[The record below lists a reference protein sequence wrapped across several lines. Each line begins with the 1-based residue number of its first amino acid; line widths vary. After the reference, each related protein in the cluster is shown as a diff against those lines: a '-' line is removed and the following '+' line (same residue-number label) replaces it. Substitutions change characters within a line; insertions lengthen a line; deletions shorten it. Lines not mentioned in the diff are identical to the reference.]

1 MARIL
6 IHEIPK
12 IMKIINNI
20 SKYLLGL
27 ATIITVSSCSDQM
40 DEITSLI
47 LDRNYAP
54 VELTAKVV
62 NKTNVKLTWVK
73 SNADSYTIEVF
84 QDDSLTFA
92 GTPVKTIT
100 NIQASDIPY
109 TVNSLQGE
117 TNYSFRVKAVTKDDA
132 SRDSKW
138 STAYVETEA
147 ENILSAVNEETDI
160 TATTVTLNWPAGQTA
175 TSIVATNNDSFA
187 SNVITHTIT
196 ADEIAAGKATISGL
210 TPETNYTLKL
220 YNTTKTRGTVK
231 VKTAIDLGGAT
242 LVKAGSDLK
251 TCIDNANDGDVLAL
265 MPGTYPINTID
276 GNMPLN
282 KSIAIK
288 SVRYYD
294 KAIIQG
300 GFQLNNGAA
309 HSLTQLVLDGNNTTT
324 IKYVADYK
332 TAGKFGDLT
341 IEGCDVKGYTGGVY
355 YVNIAA
361 DITNLKINNSIIHNI
376 STASDFMD
384 CRLGAIHNLTFTNN
398 TVYAISCR
406 DFFRYDNKASSFPGV
421 TPYINVDHN
430 TLDGLGSV
438 NKGVFYVRFTGTSIA
453 FTNNIVSNSTGLFCK
468 FAPTSIP
475 NFSGNNYYNSPNFVE
490 ATDDK
495 TNVGITVYDNTGT
508 SYNPSYA
515 DYANHDFTVKS
526 EDLKSSKT
534 GDPRWIK

>member
-117 TNYSFRVKAVTKDDA
+117 TNYSFRVKAVTKDNA

-288 SVRYYD
+288 SVRSYD

-300 GFQLNNGAA
+300 GFQLSNGAA
-309 HSLTQLVLDGNNTTT
+309 LSLTQLVLDGNNNTT

-438 NKGVFYVRFTGTSIA
+438 NKGVFYVRFMGTSIA

>member
-100 NIQASDIPY
+100 NIQASNIPY

-220 YNTTKTRGTVK
+220 YNNTKTRGTVK

-288 SVRYYD
+288 SVRSYD

-300 GFQLNNGAA
+300 GFQLSNGAA
-309 HSLTQLVLDGNNTTT
+309 LSLTQLVLDGNNNTT

-438 NKGVFYVRFTGTSIA
+438 NKGVFYVRFMGTSIA

>member
-27 ATIITVSSCSDQM
+27 VTIITVSSCSDQM

-109 TVNSLQGE
+109 TVDSLQGE

-220 YNTTKTRGTVK
+220 YNNTKTRGTVK

-288 SVRYYD
+288 SVRSYD

-300 GFQLNNGAA
+300 GFQLSNGAA
-309 HSLTQLVLDGNNTTT
+309 LSLTQLVLDGNNNTT

>member
-117 TNYSFRVKAVTKDDA
+117 TNYSFRVKSVTKDDA

-220 YNTTKTRGTVK
+220 YNNTKTRGTVK

-242 LVKAGSDLK
+242 LVKAGNDLK

-288 SVRYYD
+288 SVRSYD

-300 GFQLNNGAA
+300 GFQLSNGAA
-309 HSLTQLVLDGNNTTT
+309 LSLTQLVLDGNNNTT

-438 NKGVFYVRFTGTSIA
+438 NKGVFYVRFMGTSIA

>member
-27 ATIITVSSCSDQM
+27 VTIITVSSCSDQM

-100 NIQASDIPY
+100 NIQASNIPY

-220 YNTTKTRGTVK
+220 YNNTKTRGTVK

-288 SVRYYD
+288 SVRSYD

-300 GFQLNNGAA
+300 GFQLSNGAA
-309 HSLTQLVLDGNNTTT
+309 LSLTQLVLDGNNNTT

>member
-220 YNTTKTRGTVK
+220 YNNTKTRGTVK

-242 LVKAGSDLK
+242 LVKAGNDLK

-288 SVRYYD
+288 SVRSYD

-300 GFQLNNGAA
+300 GFQLSNGAA
-309 HSLTQLVLDGNNTTT
+309 LSLTQLVLDGNNNTT

>member
-27 ATIITVSSCSDQM
+27 VTIITVSSCSDQM

-220 YNTTKTRGTVK
+220 YNNTKTRGTVK

-288 SVRYYD
+288 SVRSYD

-300 GFQLNNGAA
+300 GFQLSNGAA
-309 HSLTQLVLDGNNTTT
+309 LSLTQLVLDGNNNTT

>member
-288 SVRYYD
+288 SVRSYD

-300 GFQLNNGAA
+300 GFQLSNGAA
-309 HSLTQLVLDGNNTTT
+309 LSLTQLVLDGNNNTT

-515 DYANHDFTVKS
+515 DYTNHDFTVKS

>member
-288 SVRYYD
+288 SVRSYD

-300 GFQLNNGAA
+300 GFQLSNGAA
-309 HSLTQLVLDGNNTTT
+309 LSLTQLVLDGNNNTT

-438 NKGVFYVRFTGTSIA
+438 NKGVFYVRFMGTSIA

-468 FAPTSIP
+468 FAPTSVP

>member
-220 YNTTKTRGTVK
+220 YNNTKTRGTVK

-288 SVRYYD
+288 SVRSYD

-300 GFQLNNGAA
+300 GFQLSNGAA
-309 HSLTQLVLDGNNTTT
+309 LSLTQLVLDGNNNTT

-355 YVNIAA
+355 YVNITA

-438 NKGVFYVRFTGTSIA
+438 NKGVFYVRFMGTSIA

>member
-117 TNYSFRVKAVTKDDA
+117 TNYSFRVKAITKDDA

-220 YNTTKTRGTVK
+220 YNTTKTRGSVK

-288 SVRYYD
+288 SVRSYD

-300 GFQLNNGAA
+300 GFQLSNGAA
-309 HSLTQLVLDGNNTTT
+309 LSLTQLVLDGNNNTT

-490 ATDDK
+490 ATNDK

-515 DYANHDFTVKS
+515 DYTNHDFTVKS

>member
-20 SKYLLGL
+20 SKYMLGL

-220 YNTTKTRGTVK
+220 YNNTKTRGTVK

-288 SVRYYD
+288 SVRSYD

-300 GFQLNNGAA
+300 GFQLSNGAA
-309 HSLTQLVLDGNNTTT
+309 LSLTQLVLDGNNNTT

>member
-27 ATIITVSSCSDQM
+27 VTIITVSSCSDQM

-288 SVRYYD
+288 SVRSYD

-300 GFQLNNGAA
+300 GFQLSNGAA
-309 HSLTQLVLDGNNTTT
+309 LSLTQLVLDGNNNTT

-438 NKGVFYVRFTGTSIA
+438 NKGVFYVRFMGTSIA

>member
-220 YNTTKTRGTVK
+220 YNNTKTRGTVK

-288 SVRYYD
+288 SVRSYD

-300 GFQLNNGAA
+300 GFQLSNGAA
-309 HSLTQLVLDGNNTTT
+309 LSLTQLVLDGNNNTT

-332 TAGKFGDLT
+332 TAGKFGDLS

>member
-100 NIQASDIPY
+100 NIQASNIPY

-117 TNYSFRVKAVTKDDA
+117 TNYSFRVKSVTKDDA

-220 YNTTKTRGTVK
+220 YNNTKTRGTVK

-242 LVKAGSDLK
+242 LVKAGNDLK

-288 SVRYYD
+288 SVRSYD

-300 GFQLNNGAA
+300 GFQLSNGAA
-309 HSLTQLVLDGNNTTT
+309 LSLTQLVLDGNNNTT

-526 EDLKSSKT
+526 QDLKSSKT

>member
-288 SVRYYD
+288 SVRSYD

-309 HSLTQLVLDGNNTTT
+309 LSLTQLVLDGNNNTT

>member
-27 ATIITVSSCSDQM
+27 VTIITVSSCSDQM

-210 TPETNYTLKL
+210 TPETNYTIKL
-220 YNTTKTRGTVK
+220 YNNTKTRGTVK

-288 SVRYYD
+288 SVRSYD

-309 HSLTQLVLDGNNTTT
+309 LSLTQLVLDGNNNTT

>member
-220 YNTTKTRGTVK
+220 YNNTKTRGTVK

-288 SVRYYD
+288 SVRSYD

-300 GFQLNNGAA
+300 GFQLSNGAA
-309 HSLTQLVLDGNNTTT
+309 LSLTQLVLDGNNNTT

>member
-117 TNYSFRVKAVTKDDA
+117 TNYSFRVKAVTKDNA

-276 GNMPLN
+276 GNMSLN

-288 SVRYYD
+288 SVRSYD

-300 GFQLNNGAA
+300 GFQLSNGAA
-309 HSLTQLVLDGNNTTT
+309 LSLTQLVLDGNNNTT

>member
-100 NIQASDIPY
+100 NIQASNIPY

-288 SVRYYD
+288 SVRSYD

-300 GFQLNNGAA
+300 GFQLSNGAA
-309 HSLTQLVLDGNNTTT
+309 LSLTQLVLDGNNNTT

-438 NKGVFYVRFTGTSIA
+438 NKGVFYVRFMGTSIA

-508 SYNPSYA
+508 IYNPSYA

>member
-210 TPETNYTLKL
+210 TPETNYTIKL
-220 YNTTKTRGTVK
+220 YNNTKTRGTVK

-288 SVRYYD
+288 SVRSYD

-309 HSLTQLVLDGNNTTT
+309 LSLTQLVLDGNNNTT

-332 TAGKFGDLT
+332 TAGKFGDLS

>member
-288 SVRYYD
+288 SVRSYD

-300 GFQLNNGAA
+300 GFQLSNGAA
-309 HSLTQLVLDGNNTTT
+309 LSLTQLVLDGNNNTT

-438 NKGVFYVRFTGTSIA
+438 NKGVFYVRFMGTSIA

>member
-210 TPETNYTLKL
+210 TPETNYTIKL
-220 YNTTKTRGTVK
+220 YNNTKTRGTVK

-288 SVRYYD
+288 SVRSYD

-309 HSLTQLVLDGNNTTT
+309 LSLTQLVLDGNNNTT

-438 NKGVFYVRFTGTSIA
+438 NKGVFYVRFMGTSIA

>member
-288 SVRYYD
+288 SVRSYD

-309 HSLTQLVLDGNNTTT
+309 LSLTQLVLDGNNNTT

-468 FAPTSIP
+468 FAPTSVP

>member
-196 ADEIAAGKATISGL
+196 ADEIAAGRATISGL

-220 YNTTKTRGTVK
+220 YNTTKTRGTVN

-288 SVRYYD
+288 SVRSYD

-300 GFQLNNGAA
+300 GFQLSNGAA
-309 HSLTQLVLDGNNTTT
+309 LSLTQLVLDGNNNTT

>member
-6 IHEIPK
+6 IYKIPK

-27 ATIITVSSCSDQM
+27 ATIVAVSSCSDPM

-62 NKTNVKLTWVK
+62 NKTNVKLTWQK

-100 NIQASDIPY
+100 GVLASAIPY
-109 TVNSLQGE
+109 TVSNLQGE
-117 TNYSFRVKAVTKDDA
+117 TKYSFRIKAITKDD
-132 SRDSKW
+132 SSKDSKW
-138 STAYVETEA
+138 STAYAQTDP

-160 TATTVTLNWPAGQTA
+160 TATTVTLKWPAGQTA
-175 TSIVATNNDSFA
+175 TSIVATENGSFA
-187 SNVITHTIT
+187 SNVISHTVT
-196 ADEIAAGKATISGL
+196 ADEIAAGTATISGL
-210 TPETNYTLKL
+210 SPETSYTIKL
-220 YNTTKTRGTVK
+220 YNNTKTRGTVS

-251 TCIDNANDGDVLAL
+251 TCIDNAKDGDVLAL

-288 SVRYYD
+288 SVRSYD

-300 GFQLNNGAA
+300 GFQLSDGAA
-309 HSLTQLVLDGNNTTT
+309 LGLTQLVLDGTNNAT

-341 IEGCDVKGYTGGVY
+341 IEGCEVKGYTGGVY
-355 YVNIAA
+355 YVNVAS

-376 STASDFMD
+376 STASDFLD
-384 CRLGAIHNLTFTNN
+384 CRAGVIHNLTFTNN

-421 TPYINVDHN
+421 TPYMNVDHN
-430 TLDGLGSV
+430 TLDGLASV
-438 NKGVFYVRFTGTSIA
+438 NKGVFYVRYTGTTIA
-453 FTNNIVSNSTGLFCK
+453 FTNNIVSNSTGVFCK
-468 FAPTSIP
+468 FATTIIP
-475 NFSGNNYYNSPNFVE
+475 SFSGNNYYNSPNFVL

-495 TNVGITVYDNTGT
+495 TNTGITVYDNTGT

-526 EDLKSSKT
+526 DDLKSSKT

>member
-27 ATIITVSSCSDQM
+27 VTIITVSSCSDQM

-220 YNTTKTRGTVK
+220 YNNTKTRGTVK

-288 SVRYYD
+288 SVRSYD

-309 HSLTQLVLDGNNTTT
+309 LSLTQLVLDGNNNTT

-438 NKGVFYVRFTGTSIA
+438 NKGVFYVRFMGTSIA

>member
-220 YNTTKTRGTVK
+220 YNNTKTRGTIK

-288 SVRYYD
+288 SVRSYD

-300 GFQLNNGAA
+300 GFQLSNGAA
-309 HSLTQLVLDGNNTTT
+309 LSLTQLVLDGNNNTT

-332 TAGKFGDLT
+332 TAGKFGDLS

-361 DITNLKINNSIIHNI
+361 DITNLKINNCIIHNI

-490 ATDDK
+490 TTDDK

>member
-27 ATIITVSSCSDQM
+27 VTIITVSSCSDQM

-92 GTPVKTIT
+92 GTPVKRIT
-100 NIQASDIPY
+100 NIQASNIPY

-288 SVRYYD
+288 SVRSYD

-300 GFQLNNGAA
+300 GFQLSNGAA
-309 HSLTQLVLDGNNTTT
+309 LSLTQLVLDGNNNTT

-438 NKGVFYVRFTGTSIA
+438 NKGVFYVRFMGTSIA

>member
-117 TNYSFRVKAVTKDDA
+117 TNYSFRVKAVTKDNA

-288 SVRYYD
+288 SVRSYD

-300 GFQLNNGAA
+300 GFQLSNGAA
-309 HSLTQLVLDGNNTTT
+309 LSLTQLVLDGNNNTT

>member
-220 YNTTKTRGTVK
+220 YNNTKTRGTVK

-288 SVRYYD
+288 SVRSYD

-300 GFQLNNGAA
+300 GFQLSNGAA
-309 HSLTQLVLDGNNTTT
+309 LSLTQLVLDGNNNTT

-438 NKGVFYVRFTGTSIA
+438 NKGVFYVRFMGTSIA

>member
-196 ADEIAAGKATISGL
+196 ADEIAAGRATISGL

-220 YNTTKTRGTVK
+220 YNTTKTRGTVN

-288 SVRYYD
+288 SVRSYD

-309 HSLTQLVLDGNNTTT
+309 LSLTQLVLDGNNNTT

-438 NKGVFYVRFTGTSIA
+438 NKGVFYVRFMGTSIA

-526 EDLKSSKT
+526 EDLKPSKT

>member
-27 ATIITVSSCSDQM
+27 VTIITVSSCSDQM

-117 TNYSFRVKAVTKDDA
+117 TNYSFRVKAVTKNDA

-220 YNTTKTRGTVK
+220 YNNTKTRGTVK

-288 SVRYYD
+288 SVRSYD

-300 GFQLNNGAA
+300 GFQLSNGAA
-309 HSLTQLVLDGNNTTT
+309 LSLTQLVLDGNNNTT

>member
-100 NIQASDIPY
+100 NIQASNIPY

-196 ADEIAAGKATISGL
+196 ADEIAAGRATISGL

-288 SVRYYD
+288 SVRSYD

-300 GFQLNNGAA
+300 GFQLSNGAA
-309 HSLTQLVLDGNNTTT
+309 LSLTQLVLDGNNNTT

>member
-27 ATIITVSSCSDQM
+27 ATIITVSSCSNQM

-220 YNTTKTRGTVK
+220 YNNTKTRGTVK

-288 SVRYYD
+288 SVRSYD

-300 GFQLNNGAA
+300 GFQLSNGAA
-309 HSLTQLVLDGNNTTT
+309 LSLTQLVLDGNNNTT

>member
-20 SKYLLGL
+20 SKYMLGL

-73 SNADSYTIEVF
+73 SNAVSYTIEVF

-220 YNTTKTRGTVK
+220 YNNTKTRGTVK

-288 SVRYYD
+288 SVRSYD

-300 GFQLNNGAA
+300 GFQLSNGAA
-309 HSLTQLVLDGNNTTT
+309 LSLTQLVLDGNNNTT

>member
-196 ADEIAAGKATISGL
+196 ADEIAAGRATISGL

-288 SVRYYD
+288 SVRSYD

-300 GFQLNNGAA
+300 GFQLSNGAA
-309 HSLTQLVLDGNNTTT
+309 LSLTQLVLDGNNNTT

>member
-1 MARIL
+1 
-6 IHEIPK
+6 
-12 IMKIINNI
+12 MKIINNI

-27 ATIITVSSCSDQM
+27 VTIITVSSCSDQM

-100 NIQASDIPY
+100 NIQASNIPY

-220 YNTTKTRGTVK
+220 YNNTKTRGTVK

-288 SVRYYD
+288 SVRSYD

-300 GFQLNNGAA
+300 GFQLSNGAA
-309 HSLTQLVLDGNNTTT
+309 LSLTQLVLDGNNNTT

-438 NKGVFYVRFTGTSIA
+438 NKGVFYVRFMGTSIA

>member
-210 TPETNYTLKL
+210 TPETNYTIKL

-288 SVRYYD
+288 SVRSYD

-300 GFQLNNGAA
+300 GFQLSNGAA
-309 HSLTQLVLDGNNTTT
+309 LSLTQLVLDGNNNTT